1 MKSLVLRRLVKASA
15 VVLGVGL
22 LVTGCSPV
30 KFGAAAITGNQR
42 ITIATLTTEVTNL
55 SQAVK
60 MYPGTIQMSSAQ
72 ETQETLTWLV
82 RFQINDELARQ
93 ARHHGHPRPGRGGAG
108 GDLRGG
114 EGQRRG
120 PGPVQRHPRPHPGRQ
135 RDPAE
140 PVRRGRPVPG
150 HPGPVRP
157 AGQRRQAAHHD
168 RGADGHHRQAPA
180 CPVRGGQGPGDKDQP
195 AVRPAELHPVPG
207 RLRAQPGGG
216 VSGTG
221 EADTVGRADAG
232 LLIVLVTSPRVAPGL
247 LSWPAW
253 QALRSASSVLVPAG
267 HPQLPA
273 LDEAGIGYRVVD
285 DSSVESLRL
294 RPVMWCGCLSRVR
307 SRRSR
312 RVPSVL
318 RGSADLPGAQL
329 LDLVATMDRLRVE
342 CPWDARQTH
351 ASLAPHLLE
360 EPYEALEALESGD
373 EQAFCEELGDVLL
386 QVVFH
391 ARIAA
396 ERADGTSFTVD
407 DVADGIVAKLVRR
420 HPHVFADVAV
430 SGAED
435 VKRNWDEIKR
445 EEKRALALRRG
456 DAADGPA
463 APSALDGVPFGQ
475 PALALAAQL
484 QRRAARAGVPEELSW
499 LDGDPGGAESGDPG
513 EDIGRELF
521 RLVVKAR
528 EAGRDPEMELR
539 AAARRYRDLV
549 RAWERS

>member
-1 MKSLVLRRLVKASA
+1 
-15 VVLGVGL
+15 
-22 LVTGCSPV
+22 
-30 KFGAAAITGNQR
+30 
-42 ITIATLTTEVTNL
+42 
-55 SQAVK
+55 
-60 MYPGTIQMSSAQ
+60 
-72 ETQETLTWLV
+72 
-82 RFQINDELARQ
+82 
-93 ARHHGHPRPGRGGAG
+93 
-108 GDLRGG
+108 
-114 EGQRRG
+114 
-120 PGPVQRHPRPHPGRQ
+120 
-135 RDPAE
+135 
-140 PVRRGRPVPG
+140 
-150 HPGPVRP
+150 
-157 AGQRRQAAHHD
+157 
-168 RGADGHHRQAPA
+168 
-180 CPVRGGQGPGDKDQP
+180 
-195 AVRPAELHPVPG
+195 
-207 RLRAQPGGG
+207 
-216 VSGTG
+216 
-221 EADTVGRADAG
+221 

-253 QALRSASSVLVPAG
+253 QALRSASVVLAPAG

-273 LDEAGIGYRVVD
+273 LDEAGITYRVVD
-285 DSSVESLRL
+285 DSSVESLGHDGVVAWL
-294 RPVMWCGCLSRVR
+294 PEPGTEPPL
-307 SRRSR
+307 
-312 RVPSVL
+312 PPGAQL
-318 RGSADLPGAQL
+318 LHGSADLPGARF

-373 EQAFCEELGDVLL
+373 DQALCEELGDVLL

-396 ERADGTSFTVD
+396 ERDDGTSFTVD

-456 DAADGPA
+456 SAADGQE

-484 QRRAARAGVPEELSW
+484 QRRAARAGVPEELAS
-499 LDGDPGGAESGDPG
+499 LSGDAG
-513 EDIGRELF
+513 SAGSADSGQDIGRELF

-539 AAARRYRDLV
+539 EAARRYRDLV
-549 RAWERS
+549 RAWERA